1 MTQEPESCDSL
12 YLFES
17 VEQCLEHTRK
27 LISNARRKLY
37 ILSHQLDPLIYD
49 RDDIASELSQF
60 ARRARDCQV
69 HILVR
74 DTADMLER
82 GHRLAR
88 LHQRL
93 PSKIQL
99 RKLALEPNNQ
109 QMGFIAAD
117 RNLLVYKNDDTQ
129 PAGFAN
135 YRAAPEVKNLTEE
148 YQRIWQ
154 HAVAEPGLQLLSL

>member
-1 MTQEPESCDSL
+1 MSQKSDSCDNL
-12 YLFES
+12 YLFDSLEH
-17 VEQCLEHTRK
+17 CLEHTRK
-27 LISNARRKLY
+27 LISKARRRVY

-69 HILVR
+69 YILVR
-74 DTADMLER
+74 DTTDLLER
-82 GHRLAR
+82 GHCLAR

-99 RKLALEPNNQ
+99 RKLTLEPNNQ

-117 RNLLVYKNDDTQ
+117 RDLLVYKNDDSQ
-129 PAGFAN
+129 PTGFAN
-135 YRAAPEVKNLTEE
+135 YCAAPEVKNLTEE
-148 YQRIWQ
+148 HQRIWQ
-154 HAVAEPGLQLLSL
+154 HAVAEPGLQRLNL